1 MLLPVL
7 TLALA
12 PLTSGC
18 DSMWRSRYLRTDLL
32 VCPGVLCRVLSGL
45 VGSGLVCP
53 AQVASRFCA
62 FVTFTERA
70 AAEKAA
76 EVLHNKLMIKG
87 VRLRLMWGRGGQA
100 GGRSQPQQHDP
111 MQPIPSGKGPAGG
124 AAGGPPQQAAMA
136 AAAAQHNFFGL
147 PAEGAG
153 GLYPSMDPSAQ
164 GSAMKRP
171 GEQQDGRQ
179 ADKRPRGSG
188 GPTGYGAP
196 PPMPPPGMPMPPPHM
211 MMALPGYGMPPP
223 MGMFPPPGA
232 FPPPAGFGGP
242 GPLRPPMGAPPPVAA
257 AGPAPSPATAA
268 PAAAAAPAEGGSA
281 S

>member
-1 MLLPVL
+1 M
-7 TLALA
+7 
-12 PLTSGC
+12 SC
-18 DSMWRSRYLRTDLL
+18 
-32 VCPGVLCRVLSGL
+32 VLSCLVRSGLDWSVL
-45 VGSGLVCP
+45 VG
-53 AQVASRFCA
+53 QVASRFCA

-76 EVLHNKLMIKG
+76 EALHNKLMIKG

-100 GGRSQPQQHDP
+100 GGRNQPQPHDP

-124 AAGGPPQQAAMA
+124 AAGGPPPQAAMA

-147 PAEGAG
+147 PAEGAAG

-171 GEQQDGRQ
+171 GEQPDGGQ
-179 ADKRPRGSG
+179 ADKRQRGSG

-211 MMALPGYGMPPP
+211 MMPPPGYGMPPP
-223 MGMFPPPGA
+223 MGMFPPP
-232 FPPPAGFGGP
+232 AGFGVGP
-242 GPLRPPMGAPPPVAA
+242 PRPPMGAPPPAAA
-257 AGPAPSPATAA
+257 AGPGAPPPAAA
-268 PAAAAAPAEGGSA
+268 PAAAAEGA